1 MGRAE
6 TLITTHALFFMAGFA
21 AGKFYDRDELNQYR
35 DAHEKPMV
43 RFRRYAG
50 NALLGA
56 AGLGAI
62 YVMTKIT
69 RAASRKSAA

>member
-6 TLITTHALFFMAGFA
+6 TLITSHALFFMAGFA
-21 AGKFYDRDELNQYR
+21 AGKFFDRDELNSYR
-35 DAHEKPMV
+35 NAYEKPME

-50 NALLGA
+50 NAVLGA

-69 RAASRKSAA
+69 RIATRKVE